1 MKLKKIGTP
10 LLILI
15 LIIILGII
23 CFYLFTDSEDSDN
36 AQGYIQSQ
44 HTQTKQNNAS
54 NSTDSEEQE
63 STETLSSKSEVKSA
77 LIENVELHATYY
89 LEEVYVEENSY
100 VAKGEKILKYT
111 NGTYLTAPY
120 DCYIV
125 ELKVPDEEGKILN
138 SHYVQIQSKNI
149 LTVSMKIDET
159 KINRVKV
166 GDEVKITI
174 SAIDKTFAGYI
185 THIGSTASNGKFTID
200 IEFENDGDVKLGMTA
215 TLLLEI

>member
-77 LIENVELHATYY
+77 LIENVELHATYF
-89 LEEVYVEENSY
+89 LEEVYVEDNSY

-200 IEFENDGDVKLGMTA
+200 IEFENDGNVKLGMTA

>member
-15 LIIILGII
+15 LIIILGIL
-23 CFYLFTDSEDSDN
+23 CFYLFS
-36 AQGYIQSQ
+36 
-44 HTQTKQNNAS
+44 
-54 NSTDSEEQE
+54 DSEEYTKSQYTQTQQNTD
-63 STETLSSKSEVKSA
+63 STVETLSSTSEVKSA

-89 LEEVYVEENSY
+89 LEEVYVEENTY
-100 VAKGEKILKYT
+100 AQKGEKILKYT

-125 ELKVPDEEGKILN
+125 ELNVPDEEGKCLN

-159 KINRVKV
+159 KINKVNV
-166 GDEVKITI
+166 GDEVQITV
-174 SAIDKTFAGYI
+174 SAIDKTYTGYI

-200 IEFENDGDVKLGMTA
+200 IEFENDGNVKLGMTS
-215 TLLLEI
+215 TILLQI

>member
-1 MKLKKIGTP
+1 MKLKKMGIP

-15 LIIILGII
+15 LIILLGIL
-23 CFYLFTDSEDSDN
+23 CFYLFS
-36 AQGYIQSQ
+36 
-44 HTQTKQNNAS
+44 
-54 NSTDSEEQE
+54 DSEEYTKSQYTQTQQNTD
-63 STETLSSKSEVKSA
+63 STVETLSSTSEVKSA

-100 VAKGEKILKYT
+100 VSKGDKILKYT

-125 ELKVPDEEGKILN
+125 ELNVPDEEGKVLN

-159 KINRVKV
+159 KVNKLKIE
-166 GDEVKITI
+166 DDAKITV
-174 SAIDKTFAGYI
+174 SAIDKTYTGYI
-185 THIGSTASNGKFTID
+185 THIGSIASNGKFTID
-200 IEFENDGDVKLGMTA
+200 IEFENDGDVKIGMTS
-215 TLLLEI
+215 TILLEI

>member
-1 MKLKKIGTP
+1 MKLKKIGTI

-15 LIIILGII
+15 LIIILGIL
-23 CFYLFTDSEDSDN
+23 CFYLLSDSEDSSSTN
-36 AQGYIQSQ
+36 YSQ
-44 HTQTKQNNAS
+44 IKQNRITETT
-54 NSTDSEEQE
+54 NSE
-63 STETLSSKSEVKSA
+63 STTTLSSTSEVKSA

-111 NGTYLTAPY
+111 NGTYLKAPY

-125 ELKVPDEEGKILN
+125 ELNVPNDEGKILN

-159 KINRVKV
+159 NINKVKL
-166 GDEVKITI
+166 GDEAKITI
-174 SAIDKTFAGYI
+174 SAIDETFTGYI

-200 IEFENDGDVKLGMTA
+200 IEFENDGNVKIGMTS
-215 TLLLEI
+215 TVSIQI

>member
-1 MKLKKIGTP
+1 MKLKKIGTI

-15 LIIILGII
+15 LIIILGIL
-23 CFYLFTDSEDSDN
+23 CFYLLSDSEDS
-36 AQGYIQSQ
+36 SS
-44 HTQTKQNNAS
+44 TNNSEIKNRIAKS
-54 NSTDSEEQE
+54 TNSE
-63 STETLSSKSEVKSA
+63 STTTLSSTSEVKSA

-111 NGTYLTAPY
+111 NGTYLKAPY

-125 ELKVPDEEGKILN
+125 ELNVPDEEGKALN
-138 SHYVQIQSKNI
+138 SHYVKIQSKNI

-159 KINRVKV
+159 NINKVKV
-166 GDEVKITI
+166 GDEAKITI
-174 SAIDKTFAGYI
+174 SAIDETFTGYI

-200 IEFENDGDVKLGMTA
+200 IEFENDGNVKIGMTS
-215 TLLLEI
+215 TVSIQI

>member
-1 MKLKKIGTP
+1 MKLKKIGTI

-15 LIIILGII
+15 LIIILGIL
-23 CFYLFTDSEDSDN
+23 CFYLLSDSEDSSSTN
-36 AQGYIQSQ
+36 YSQ
-44 HTQTKQNNAS
+44 IKQNRIAETT
-54 NSTDSEEQE
+54 NSE
-63 STETLSSKSEVKSA
+63 STTTLSSTSEVKSA

-111 NGTYLTAPY
+111 NGTYLKAPY

-125 ELKVPDEEGKILN
+125 ELNVPNEEGKILN

-159 KINRVKV
+159 NINKVKV
-166 GDEVKITI
+166 GDEAKITI
-174 SAIDKTFAGYI
+174 TAIDKTYAGYI

-200 IEFENDGDVKLGMTA
+200 IEFENDGNVKIGMTS
-215 TLLLEI
+215 TVSIQI

>member
-1 MKLKKIGTP
+1 MKLKKIGTI

-15 LIIILGII
+15 LIIILGIL
-23 CFYLFTDSEDSDN
+23 CFYLLSDSEDSN
-36 AQGYIQSQ
+36 STNYSQ
-44 HTQTKQNNAS
+44 IKQNRITETT
-54 NSTDSEEQE
+54 NSE
-63 STETLSSKSEVKSA
+63 STTTLSSTSEVKSA

-100 VAKGEKILKYT
+100 VTKGEKILKYT
-111 NGTYLTAPY
+111 NGTYLNAPY

-125 ELKVPDEEGKILN
+125 ELNVPNEEGKILN

-159 KINRVKV
+159 NINKVKV
-166 GDEVKITI
+166 GDEAKITI
-174 SAIDKTFAGYI
+174 LVIDETFTGYI

-200 IEFENDGDVKLGMTA
+200 IEFENDGNVKIGMTS
-215 TLLLEI
+215 TIILQI